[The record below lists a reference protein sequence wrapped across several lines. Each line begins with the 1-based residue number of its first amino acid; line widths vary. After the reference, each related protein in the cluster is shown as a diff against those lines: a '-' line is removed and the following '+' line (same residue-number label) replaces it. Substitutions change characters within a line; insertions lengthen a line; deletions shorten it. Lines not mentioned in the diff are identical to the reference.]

1 MSYVKKQFPDLAPH
15 ISHNLSPMGAIAKYI
30 KDNEPDCKVVFIGP
44 CTAKK
49 MEIREEKVKPYVD
62 SVITFEELQALFDS
76 KDLDIASMEEDVL
89 DNASY
94 YGRIFARSGGVSD
107 AVAQALKEQGLDD
120 FDLKA
125 VPCDGIE
132 ECRIALLKASKRVLD
147 GNFIEGMACVGG
159 CIAGAGCI
167 THGEK
172 NKREVDRYGMEAME
186 KTISGALSMLK

>member
-1 MSYVKKQFPDLAPH
+1 M
-15 ISHNLSPMGAIAKYI
+15 
-30 KDNEPDCKVVFIGP
+30 
-44 CTAKK
+44 
-49 MEIREEKVKPYVD
+49 
-62 SVITFEELQALFDS
+62 ITFEELQALFDS

-132 ECRIALLKASKRVLD
+132 ACRIAQMCIRDRCNRIGVTITVDDQVFPGITRETFPQFFEEHVMKKLRE
-147 GNFIEGMACVGG
+147 EGS
-159 CIAGAGCI
+159 I
-167 THGEK
+167 
-172 NKREVDRYGMEAME
+172 
-186 KTISGALSMLK
+186 